1 MHGEPHWPMMSD
13 VDAATGDQSPAVRP
27 AETGGPT
34 PREEELAWG
43 STASG
48 WPQDPYGA
56 YRRARTG
63 GPVRRGRLPTGRPV
77 WLVLGFAEAKLAL
90 ADPRFSTD
98 GRRFVRRYWSQAG
111 ADAGAGSGLD
121 EMSLAEHMLSLD
133 PPDHT
138 RLRRLVSQAFT
149 LSRVQSLRPRVD
161 AIARALVDE
170 LTGRDEAD
178 LIEAFAFPLPVRVI
192 SELLGVPAADEAR
205 FRDWFRAMVVIGPSD
220 DARRASQG
228 AALEVAGYLGAL
240 LASKR
245 AAPADDL
252 ISALVSARDGDESL
266 SEAELMSMVFL
277 LLLAGHETTVNLIGN
292 GITALLGHPDQLA
305 RVRADPDLIDPALE
319 ELLRFDGPVHHPT
332 LRFTMEPVT
341 LGGVTI
347 PAGEIVLVS
356 LAAANRDP
364 ARFAEPDRLD
374 VTRRAQHLAFGQ
386 GAHFCLGAPLARMEG
401 RVALALLLERFP
413 DLSLAVPVAALRWR
427 DGIFLRGLEA
437 LPVRL
442 RPATPRE
449 AAGAGR

>member
-1 MHGEPHWPMMSD
+1 MMD
-13 VDAATGDQSPAVRP
+13 GVTGIEAEGTGPDRARP
-27 AETGGPT
+27 DPFAED
-34 PREEELAWG
+34 ELVWG
-43 STASG
+43 SAALG
-48 WPQDPYGA
+48 WPNDPYRA
-56 YRRARTG
+56 YAEARTTGSVRRAK
-63 GPVRRGRLPTGRPV
+63 LPTGRHV

-111 ADAGAGSGLD
+111 AGEGGGADAGLD
-121 EMSLAEHMLSLD
+121 EMSLAEHMLSVD

-149 LSRVQSLRPRVD
+149 LSRVESLRPRVD
-161 AIARALVDE
+161 AIARSLVDG
-170 LTGRDEAD
+170 LAGRDEVD

-192 SELLGVPAADEAR
+192 SELLGVPADDEAR

-220 DARRASQG
+220 AARQASQA
-228 AALEVAGYLGAL
+228 AALEVAGYVAAL

-292 GITALLGHPDQLA
+292 GVTALLDHPDQLA
-305 RVRADPDLIDPALE
+305 RLRADPDLIVPALE

-332 LRFTMEPVT
+332 LRFTMEPVA

-347 PAGEIVLVS
+347 PAGEIVLVC

-364 ARFAEPDRLD
+364 ARFAGPDELD

-401 RVALALLLERFP
+401 RIALGLLLERFP
-413 DLSLAVPVAALRWR
+413 NLSLAVPAGDLRWR
-427 DGIFLRGLEA
+427 EGIFLRGLEA

-442 RPATPRE
+442 VA
-449 AAGAGR
+449 